1 MHTQGISIA
10 LGEVIMGLLDLLI
23 RLIGSDKCYEDY
35 IFIPDQIVNS
45 MMSGKKFVRG
55 YALVQKRRITILNV

>member
-1 MHTQGISIA
+1 
-10 LGEVIMGLLDLLI
+10 MGLLDLLI

-55 YALVQKRRITILNV
+55 YALVQKRRITVLNV